1 MRPLF
6 RSILLARPSAAC
18 SVSST
23 IRQLHLSPRLARLG
37 CQRPQQQ
44 QQQQRQQQLK
54 LGQIR
59 WVASGPGNTGGT
71 GGSSGDRPPP
81 PPPPHPPPPISGPN
95 FKNLPSQKEFRR
107 SEMAKKVSGAMEDLQ
122 VAVFTAGQKLN
133 VLTGYSEIESLK
145 KQIENLGT
153 YISSWQAA

>member
-6 RSILLARPSAAC
+6 RLVLLARPSATC

-37 CQRPQQQ
+37 CQSPQ
-44 QQQQRQQQLK
+44 QQQQRQQQQK

-59 WVASGPGNTGGT
+59 WVSSGPGNTGGA
-71 GGSSGDRPPP
+71 GGSGDRPPP
-81 PPPPHPPPPISGPN
+81 PPPPPPVPEPN
-95 FKNLPSQKEFRR
+95 FRNLPSQKDFRR
-107 SEMAKKVSGAMEDLQ
+107 SEMAKRVSGAMEELQ

-153 YISSWQAA
+153 SLPSSSS